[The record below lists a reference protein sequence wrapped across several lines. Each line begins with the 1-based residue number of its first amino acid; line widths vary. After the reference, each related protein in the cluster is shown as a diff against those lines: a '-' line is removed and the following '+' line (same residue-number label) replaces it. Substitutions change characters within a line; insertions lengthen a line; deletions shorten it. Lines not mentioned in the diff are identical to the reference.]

1 MENSLAV
8 MRPEIADEWSER
20 NLPLTPDTVTYGS
33 NRQVWWKGACGH
45 EWQASIK
52 SRSSGE
58 NCPICSGKRVVEGIN
73 DLNTLEPELAL
84 EWSDKNGILKPTMVG
99 AGSHKKIVW
108 KGKCGH
114 EWTASVK
121 NRVKGSG
128 CPYCSHNLVLE
139 GFNDLAS
146 EFPQVSAEWSERN
159 YPLRPTMVAAY
170 SNRKVWW
177 KCSKGHEWNTLI
189 ATRSYG
195 SKCPYCSGKILLKGF
210 NDFATKQPKLAS
222 EWSERNLPLTPD
234 MINEKSR
241 KTVWWKCRKCGYE
254 WKAVVHSRMKGAE
267 CPVCADRAVLSG
279 YNDLAATDPNLLTEW
294 DYDKNTDI
302 SPEHISRS
310 SMRKVWWK
318 CGLGHSWRGKIS
330 ERAIEGKGCREC
342 EKEYQSVF
350 PQLAVSY
357 YAAKKGLKV
366 LLNSD
371 AIIGIPMEIYIPE
384 EKVAI
389 ESFAETQEIDSLKEY
404 LCRQRGIKFVKIFY
418 RANEGEIEYAIN
430 IKELFRSIHI
440 FISSDVDDDV
450 AFIKKR
456 FDEWR
461 KNK

>member
-1 MENSLAV
+1 MKNSLAA
-8 MRPEIADEWSER
+8 MHPEIADEWSEK

-45 EWQASIK
+45 EWKASIK

-73 DLNTLEPELAL
+73 DLATLEPELAL
-84 EWSDKNGILKPTMVG
+84 EWSDKNEILKPTMVG
-99 AGSHKKIVW
+99 TGSHKKIIW

-128 CPYCSHNLVLE
+128 CPYCSGN
-139 GFNDLAS
+139 
-146 EFPQVSAEWSERN
+146 
-159 YPLRPTMVAAY
+159 
-170 SNRKVWW
+170 
-177 KCSKGHEWNTLI
+177 
-189 ATRSYG
+189 
-195 SKCPYCSGKILLKGF
+195 ILLKGF
-210 NDFATKQPKLAS
+210 NDFATKQPELAL
-222 EWSERNLPLTPD
+222 EWSERNLSLTPD
-234 MINEKSR
+234 MINDKAR
-241 KTVWWKCRKCGYE
+241 KNVWWKCRKCGYE
-254 WKAVVHSRMKGAE
+254 WKAVVFSRVKGAG

-279 YNDLAATDPNLLTEW
+279 YNDLATTDPNLLAQW
-294 DYDKNTDI
+294 DYDKNTDV

-318 CGLGHSWRGKIS
+318 CGFGHSWRGKIS
-330 ERAIEGKGCREC
+330 EKAIEGKGCREC

-357 YAAKKGLKV
+357 YAAQKGLKV

-384 EKVAI
+384 EKVAV
-389 ESFAETQEIDSLKEY
+389 ESFAGTQEIDSLKEY
-404 LCRQRGIKFVKIFY
+404 LCRQRGIKFIKILY
-418 RANEGEIEYAIN
+418 RANDSEIDFAIN
-430 IKELFRSIHI
+430 IKKLFRSIHI
-440 FISSDVDDDV
+440 FISSDVNDDV
-450 AFIKKR
+450 TFIRKR
-456 FDEWR
+456 FNEWR

>member
-84 EWSDKNGILKPTMVG
+84 EWSDKNGILKPTMV
-99 AGSHKKIVW
+99 AV
-108 KGKCGH
+108 
-114 EWTASVK
+114 
-121 NRVKGSG
+121 
-128 CPYCSHNLVLE
+128 
-139 GFNDLAS
+139 
-146 EFPQVSAEWSERN
+146 
-159 YPLRPTMVAAY
+159 Y

-210 NDFATKQPKLAS
+210 NDFAAKQPKLAS

-241 KTVWWKCRKCGYE
+241 KNVWWKCRKCGYE
-254 WKAVVHSRMKGAE
+254 WKAVVHSRVKGAE

-279 YNDLAATDPNLLTEW
+279 YNDLAATDPNLLAEW

-302 SPEHISRS
+302 FPEHISRS

-318 CGLGHSWRGKIS
+318 CRLGHSWRGKIS

-371 AIIGIPMEIYIPE
+371 ATIGIPIEIYIPE
-384 EKVAI
+384 EKVAM
-389 ESFAETQEIDSLKEY
+389 ESFAGTQEIDSLKEY
-404 LCRQRGIKFVKIFY
+404 LCRQRGIKFVKILY
-418 RANEGEIEYAIN
+418 RANEGEKEYAIN
-430 IKELFRSIHI
+430 IKKLFRSIHI

-450 AFIKKR
+450 AFIRKR

-461 KNK
+461 KNT

>member
-146 EFPQVSAEWSERN
+146 EFPQIAVEWSERN
-159 YPLRPTMVAAY
+159 YPLRPTMVAVY

-210 NDFATKQPKLAS
+210 NDFAAKQPKLAS

-241 KTVWWKCRKCGYE
+241 KNVWWKCRKCGYE
-254 WKAVVHSRMKGAE
+254 WKAVVHSRVKGAE

-279 YNDLAATDPNLLTEW
+279 YNDLAATDPNLLAEW

-302 SPEHISRS
+302 FPEHISRS

-318 CGLGHSWRGKIS
+318 CRLGHSWRGKIS

-461 KNK
+461 KNT

>member
-1 MENSLAV
+1 M
-8 MRPEIADEWSER
+8 
-20 NLPLTPDTVTYGS
+20 
-33 NRQVWWKGACGH
+33 
-45 EWQASIK
+45 
-52 SRSSGE
+52 
-58 NCPICSGKRVVEGIN
+58 
-73 DLNTLEPELAL
+73 
-84 EWSDKNGILKPTMVG
+84 
-99 AGSHKKIVW
+99 
-108 KGKCGH
+108 
-114 EWTASVK
+114 K

-128 CPYCSHNLVLE
+128 CPYCSCNLVLE

-146 EFPQVSAEWSERN
+146 EFPQIAAEWSERN

-177 KCSKGHEWNTLI
+177 KCSKGHEW
-189 ATRSYG
+189 
-195 SKCPYCSGKILLKGF
+195 
-210 NDFATKQPKLAS
+210 
-222 EWSERNLPLTPD
+222 
-234 MINEKSR
+234 
-241 KTVWWKCRKCGYE
+241 
-254 WKAVVHSRMKGAE
+254 KAVVYSRMKGAE

-279 YNDLAATDPNLLTEW
+279 YNDLAAIDLNLLDEW
-294 DYDKNTDI
+294 DYDMNTDI

-318 CGLGHSWRGKIS
+318 CGFGHSWRGKIS

-371 AIIGIPMEIYIPE
+371 ATIGIPIEIYIPE

-389 ESFAETQEIDSLKEY
+389 ESFAGTQEIDSLKEY
-404 LCRQRGIKFVKIFY
+404 LCRQRGIKFVKILY

-430 IKELFRSIHI
+430 IKKLFRSIHI

-450 AFIKKR
+450 AFIRKR